1 RPCAHSPP
9 RLSTLPLHDALPS
22 LRYSASNTLPSGV
35 IVRVMRGGSGSGSA
49 SGAGAGSG
57 SDSGSDGAAAS
68 GSGGGAGGAGSS
80 PVHASAS
87 ARTNGRSRGERRRND
102 TATSSNGRH
111 RVPERAATIAARPAG
126 GDGAMEIGRAH
137 V

>member
-1 RPCAHSPP
+1 YT
-9 RLSTLPLHDALPS
+9 TLFRS
-22 LRYSASNTLPSGV
+22 
-35 IVRVMRGGSGSGSA
+35 
-49 SGAGAGSG
+49 SG

-126 GDGAMEIGRAH
+126 GDGAMDLSYGPEAEAVRRELRAFLDEHRGRDPRGGQLHSGGTRSA
-137 V
+137 